1 MEVLLRH
8 KAFKPKAMAGGA
20 SMNSKAFLGLNLKTK
35 SKWNPKYKWNQTWE
49 IWGSNEETAVEC
61 TCM

>member
-20 SMNSKAFLGLNLKTK
+20 SMNAKAFLG
-35 SKWNPKYKWNQTWE
+35 
-49 IWGSNEETAVEC
+49 
-61 TCM
+61 